1 MALLIDY
8 ELDGETF
15 ITDTCMDC
23 PLSYV
28 DDLDC
33 DWHCMAKKCSYSDKE
48 REEIAK
54 KELEELMRE
63 EVGNEDR
70 KSL

>member
-1 MALLIDY
+1 MADMIYY

-23 PLSYV
+23 LLSHV
-28 DDLDC
+28 DDLDY
-33 DWHCMAKKCSYSDKE
+33 DWHCMAKKCPYSDKE
-48 REEIAK
+48 REEIAR

-63 EVGNEDR
+63 EEDHDR
-70 KSL
+70 